1 MYLSKLFL
9 CLLPFAKQKPS
20 WSLTKISKLVRDSA
34 LNVGVKWVKVRRA
47 FGIVFVFF
55 ASLYLYIFAFCICAD
70 TALRMLL
77 SFSQPC
83 QSASPPP
90 LAGSR
95 NIHQQSA
102 AMMMRAITR
111 TTMTT
116 MMRTTRTTTKIQ
128 KPVFDC
134 YVAGALQINISVIVS
149 YHQLI

>member
-55 ASLYLYIFAFCICAD
+55 ASLYLYIFVFCLCAD
-70 TALRMLL
+70 TALPMFL

-83 QSASPPP
+83 QSA
-90 LAGSR
+90 
-95 NIHQQSA
+95 
-102 AMMMRAITR
+102 
-111 TTMTT
+111 
-116 MMRTTRTTTKIQ
+116 MRTTRTTTKIE
-128 KPVFDC
+128 KPALNCCWCAQNQC
-134 YVAGALQINISVIVS
+134 YFYFFRIISWFCSKRKIWMN
-149 YHQLI
+149 